1 MTPIVSIIMGSTSD
15 MPVMEAA
22 AKYLNDMQIP
32 FEINALSAHRT
43 PELVAEF
50 AKNAAS
56 KGIKVIIAAA
66 GGAAH
71 LPGVIA
77 ASTVLP
83 VIGVPIKTTMGMEAW
98 DSMLSIIQMPPG
110 IPVATV
116 GVNAAQNAAILA
128 TQILAV
134 ADPEIREKVAAK
146 KASLADKITKANE
159 ELKKEEGEIRL
170 QDQLM
175 LTHDLAIGYAKPLIS
190 NINLTLQ
197 KRSMTCLVG
206 ANGTGKT
213 TFLRTLAG
221 LQRPLSGVVEVDGKA
236 ISTLSPAQISRLV
249 SVVLTDKVA
258 DSLITVNELVAMG
271 RMPYTGFLGRL
282 SDGDQKIVAD
292 SIARLGIDN
301 ISDCRLQEIS
311 DGQRQRAFIA
321 RALAQQTPI
330 IILDEPTAFLDFRS
344 RAEVMELLQHLAHDD
359 GKSVLL
365 STHELDLAERFGD
378 WYWVM
383 EKGRIMEAGALQ
395 GFYN

>member
-1 MTPIVSIIMGSTSD
+1 
-15 MPVMEAA
+15 
-22 AKYLNDMQIP
+22 
-32 FEINALSAHRT
+32 
-43 PELVAEF
+43 
-50 AKNAAS
+50 
-56 KGIKVIIAAA
+56 
-66 GGAAH
+66 
-71 LPGVIA
+71 
-77 ASTVLP
+77 
-83 VIGVPIKTTMGMEAW
+83 
-98 DSMLSIIQMPPG
+98 
-110 IPVATV
+110 
-116 GVNAAQNAAILA
+116 
-128 TQILAV
+128 
-134 ADPEIREKVAAK
+134 
-146 KASLADKITKANE
+146 
-159 ELKKEEGEIRL
+159 
-170 QDQLM
+170 M

-282 SDGDQKIVAD
+282 SDDDQKIVAD

-321 RALAQQTPI
+321 RALAQQTRI

-344 RAEVMELLQHLAHDD
+344 RAEVMGLLQHLAHDD

-383 EKGRIMEAGALQ
+383 EEGRIMEARALQ

>member
-1 MTPIVSIIMGSTSD
+1 
-15 MPVMEAA
+15 
-22 AKYLNDMQIP
+22 
-32 FEINALSAHRT
+32 
-43 PELVAEF
+43 
-50 AKNAAS
+50 
-56 KGIKVIIAAA
+56 
-66 GGAAH
+66 
-71 LPGVIA
+71 
-77 ASTVLP
+77 
-83 VIGVPIKTTMGMEAW
+83 
-98 DSMLSIIQMPPG
+98 
-110 IPVATV
+110 
-116 GVNAAQNAAILA
+116 
-128 TQILAV
+128 
-134 ADPEIREKVAAK
+134 
-146 KASLADKITKANE
+146 
-159 ELKKEEGEIRL
+159 
-170 QDQLM
+170 M

-282 SDGDQKIVAD
+282 SDDDQKIVAD

-321 RALAQQTPI
+321 RAFAQQTPI
-330 IILDEPTAFLDFRS
+330 IILDEPTAFLDYRS
-344 RAEVMELLQHLAHDD
+344 RAEVMELLQNLAHND

-365 STHELDLAERFGD
+365 STHELDLAKRFGD
-378 WYWVM
+378 SFWVM
-383 EKGRIMEAGALQ
+383 EEGKVENGQIQNDINL
-395 GFYN
+395 

>member
-1 MTPIVSIIMGSTSD
+1 
-15 MPVMEAA
+15 
-22 AKYLNDMQIP
+22 
-32 FEINALSAHRT
+32 
-43 PELVAEF
+43 
-50 AKNAAS
+50 
-56 KGIKVIIAAA
+56 
-66 GGAAH
+66 
-71 LPGVIA
+71 
-77 ASTVLP
+77 
-83 VIGVPIKTTMGMEAW
+83 
-98 DSMLSIIQMPPG
+98 
-110 IPVATV
+110 
-116 GVNAAQNAAILA
+116 
-128 TQILAV
+128 
-134 ADPEIREKVAAK
+134 
-146 KASLADKITKANE
+146 
-159 ELKKEEGEIRL
+159 
-170 QDQLM
+170 M

-282 SDGDQKIVAD
+282 SDDDQKIVAD

-321 RALAQQTPI
+321 RALAQQTRI

-344 RAEVMELLQHLAHDD
+344 RAEVMELLRNLAHND

-365 STHELDLAERFGD
+365 STHELDLAEKFGD

-383 EKGRIMEAGALQ
+383 EEGRIEENQNLIPMLS
-395 GFYN
+395 

>member
-1 MTPIVSIIMGSTSD
+1 
-15 MPVMEAA
+15 
-22 AKYLNDMQIP
+22 
-32 FEINALSAHRT
+32 
-43 PELVAEF
+43 
-50 AKNAAS
+50 
-56 KGIKVIIAAA
+56 
-66 GGAAH
+66 
-71 LPGVIA
+71 
-77 ASTVLP
+77 
-83 VIGVPIKTTMGMEAW
+83 
-98 DSMLSIIQMPPG
+98 
-110 IPVATV
+110 
-116 GVNAAQNAAILA
+116 
-128 TQILAV
+128 
-134 ADPEIREKVAAK
+134 
-146 KASLADKITKANE
+146 
-159 ELKKEEGEIRL
+159 
-170 QDQLM
+170 M

-282 SDGDQKIVAD
+282 SDDDQKIVAD
-292 SIARLGIDN
+292 AITRLGIDN

-365 STHELDLAERFGD
+365 STHELDLAEKFGD

-383 EKGRIMEAGALQ
+383 EEGRIKDGNVMFLSDDCLKITKR
-395 GFYN
+395 